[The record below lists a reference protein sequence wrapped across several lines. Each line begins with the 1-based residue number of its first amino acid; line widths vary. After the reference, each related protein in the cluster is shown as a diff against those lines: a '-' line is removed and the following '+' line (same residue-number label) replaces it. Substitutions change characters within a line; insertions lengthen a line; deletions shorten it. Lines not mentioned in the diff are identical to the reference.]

1 MCTRYK
7 CQKEKDGP
15 YPKYKVKKEH
25 EGKPFVINLILRI
38 NKNRLKVFVSRVP
51 CLLKVVWTM
60 IHVEVLDLAKD
71 ADVMNCNAECTHK
84 YTDLTTS

>member
-38 NKNRLKVFVSRVP
+38 NKNRLKIFVLMVP
-51 CLLKVVWTM
+51 CL
-60 IHVEVLDLAKD
+60 
-71 ADVMNCNAECTHK
+71 
-84 YTDLTTS
+84 